1 MIQPNTV
8 YVFRLKLNNLPD
20 YERTYTLT
28 AYEKNKLHQLSGQ
41 KRKQYQH
48 TRYLIRDI
56 LRQHEIEP
64 DSLYYLESGKPCLN
78 PPYSISLSHSQ
89 NIWLIALMSTK
100 KLGIDI
106 QITTFHNA
114 DLFKKR
120 YQLSL
125 PENELTAYW
134 AKAEAYAKATEISI
148 FQSLRKNIDLELSQQ
163 SLFFWHIPTPHP
175 IAIMAADQINHVIFS

>member
-28 AYEKNKLHQLSGQ
+28 PYEKAKLQKLDEQ
-41 KRKQYQH
+41 KRQQYQH

-64 DSLYYLESGKPCLN
+64 DSLYYLESGKPCLHS
-78 PPYSISLSHSQ
+78 PYSISLSHSQ
-89 NIWLIALMSTK
+89 NIWLIALMLTN

-106 QITTFHNA
+106 QISPFRSPN
-114 DLFKKR
+114 LFKKR

-125 PENELTAYW
+125 PERELTAYW
-134 AKAEAYAKATEISI
+134 AKAEAYAKATETNI
-148 FQSLRKNIDLELSQQ
+148 FQSLRKNIDLEISQQ
-163 SLFFWHIPTPHP
+163 SLFLWQIPTPHP
-175 IAIMAADQINHVIFS
+175 ITIMASDQINHVIFS